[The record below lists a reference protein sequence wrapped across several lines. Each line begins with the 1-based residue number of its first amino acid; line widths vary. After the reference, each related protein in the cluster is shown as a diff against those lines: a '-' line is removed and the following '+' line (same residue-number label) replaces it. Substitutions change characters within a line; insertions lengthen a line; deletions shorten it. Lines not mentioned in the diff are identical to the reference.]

1 MSDEPKKPE
10 PEIRPPLPNETPQ
23 PSQPEIPPDKDAP
36 QKDSPIRADDRR
48 GSGNEEL
55 PKV

>member
-10 PEIRPPLPNETPQ
+10 PEIRPPLPNETPR

-36 QKDSPIRADDRR
+36 QKDSPLRAD
-48 GSGNEEL
+48 G
-55 PKV
+55 